1 MFCYFLVWRR
11 LVPLVPASFSLPLL
25 LQTCLA
31 AAPFPWRNICN
42 LGTHGEQV
50 STRNHWDERL
60 KACKI
65 FTPIISLL
73 LPNTIEMKNCQFAIS
88 NLIVFP
94 FWKEYLPLPNSQGDV
109 NTHGKK
115 TVPHIGS
122 HPLIFW
128 ASSFQIA
135 ALRSI
140 LMYTLYGWLQANEWF
155 SNKMFGVNQLSKTA
169 EGMCNQA
176 GFE

>member
-1 MFCYFLVWRR
+1 MFSHFLELRR
-11 LVPLVPASFSLPLL
+11 LLLWCLPASFPYCCGHAWQLPPSLEGTSAIWGL
-25 LQTCLA
+25 TESKW
-31 AAPFPWRNICN
+31 AP
-42 LGTHGEQV
+42 GT
-50 STRNHWDERL
+50 TDERL
-60 KACKI
+60 KVCKI

-94 FWKEYLPLPNSQGDV
+94 FWKQYLPLPNSQGDV

-128 ASSFQIA
+128 ASGFQIA

>member
-1 MFCYFLVWRR
+1 MFSYFLELRR
-11 LVPLVPASFSLPLL
+11 LLLWCLPAS
-25 LQTCLA
+25 
-31 AAPFPWRNICN
+31 PFPCCCGHAWQ
-42 LGTHGEQV
+42 LPPSHEGTSAIWGLTE
-50 STRNHWDERL
+50 SKWAPGT
-60 KACKI
+60 
-65 FTPIISLL
+65 T
-73 LPNTIEMKNCQFAIS
+73 EMSAWKHVKYSRPLFPYCFQIPLRWKNCQFAIS

-109 NTHGKK
+109 NKHEKK

-128 ASSFQIA
+128 ATGFQIA
-135 ALRSI
+135 ALWSI